1 MLLSPV
7 GSGSLQDE
15 VRTLQ
20 TQLEETRRWNASL
33 QARLQQQTSNQR
45 GGGVGGD
52 SPHKITES
60 TRNNKS
66 TPGTSVLYDTFGR
79 CYLYYLFCVPSVTHC

>member
-1 MLLSPV
+1 MHLSPT

-52 SPHKITES
+52 SPHKNTEA
-60 TRNNKS
+60 TRSNKS
-66 TPGTSVLYDTFGR
+66 TPGTSVLYDTFGE
-79 CYLYYLFCVPSVTHC
+79 LTLVLLIL